1 MLVIVKV
8 IGPRWTQVISLR
20 AEFIHRDVIEH
31 LKG

>member
-20 AEFIHRDVIEH
+20 AELHRDVIEH